1 MGLPGMVDRF
11 EQIFRTLTGHAPLRW
26 QSRLHTQFMAG
37 DLPTAL
43 DLPTGLGKTSVMA
56 VWLAARIMG
65 PKLPNRLVYVVDRR
79 TVVDQATE
87 EAERLARNAAG
98 LLTGETLAISTLRG
112 QHVDNRRWM
121 EDPAAPAIIV
131 GTIDMIGSRLL
142 FQGYGVS
149 TGLRPFQA
157 GLLGADSLLV
167 LDEAHL
173 CPPFQALLG
182 SVAGDAA
189 LRPPVPLVPP
199 LHLMALSAT
208 GESTADAFALAD
220 EDKKD
225 DFVSTRLAATK
236 SLTFLAAD
244 GKLDEQLA
252 RAAQALA
259 ETHGGRIAIFCTS
272 REVAQK
278 VAARLDDKKAKRP
291 EGAVV
296 LLAGARRVKERE
308 DARRGLVAAGFLTPG
323 LGDAD
328 TPILPGPTFLVAT
341 AAGEVGID
349 LDADHAV
356 MDLVAAE
363 RMIQRLGRVNRKGGV
378 GRIAHIQVI
387 DAAPDKEPADAAAR
401 RDTCRHLLE
410 SLPPLA
416 NGGVDAS
423 PGALRALRDNPLL
436 KAASTPA
443 PLHPALD
450 RPTLDAWAMTSL
462 RTHPGRPDIAP
473 WLRGWVQEDDPEVTL
488 VWRRWPWD
496 GERHRLPDDKAL
508 ETFFD
513 KARPRLLE
521 QLEAPRSL
529 ATKVLADRAKKVDW
543 NGNTIVVLA
552 LGDGIAKLR
561 LDDLRDK
568 KLRDRFF
575 DNAAAGT
582 LFVIHHAMGGLDAQ
596 GLLSSDADHPTPCL
610 DDGWEEADQKVA
622 GLRIVEKVAGEPDPP
637 TDAPGWLLVERIA
650 LPTSDDPDS
659 ERFLAIQA
667 WRDGDQESGGD
678 PAIRRQKQA
687 LPDHLDWARKEADEL
702 AERLGLPPP
711 YRAMLAAAAAVH
723 DLGKAR
729 PQWQRAMGA
738 PRGTP
743 PLAKTDG
750 RGANP
755 ALLKIN
761 GETYRHEFGSLLDLE
776 RDTGPLADLSDDLRE
791 LALHLVAS
799 HHGNARPWIA
809 PVDPDPRTSL
819 ESHRERAAQAALRF
833 ARLQAHWGP
842 WGLAWWEALLRA
854 ADQRVSRRL
863 DKEGA

>member
-1 MGLPGMVDRF
+1 MVGSF
-11 EQIFRTLTGHAPLRW
+11 EQIFHTLTGHAPLRW
-26 QSRLHTQFMAG
+26 QCRLHGLLMAG
-37 DLPTAL
+37 TLPSAL

-65 PKLPNRLVYVVDRR
+65 AELPRRLVYVVDRR
-79 TVVDQATE
+79 TVVDQATA
-87 EAERLARNAAG
+87 EAERLARNAVG
-98 LLTGETLAISTLRG
+98 LLPNGELAISTLRG
-112 QHVDNRRWM
+112 QHVDKRRWM

-149 TGLRPFQA
+149 PGLRPFQA

-173 CPPFQALLG
+173 CPPFQALLE
-182 SVAGDAA
+182 SVAGDAG
-189 LRPPVPLVPP
+189 LRPLVPLVPP
-199 LHLMALSAT
+199 FHLMALSAT
-208 GESTADAFALAD
+208 GKDKGDAFTLLA
-220 EDKKD
+220 EDQAD
-225 DFVSTRLAATK
+225 GFVSTRLAAAK
-236 SLTFLAAD
+236 SLTLLPAD

-252 RAAQALA
+252 REALA
-259 ETHGGRIAIFCTS
+259 LAATQGGRIAIFCTS
-272 REVAQK
+272 REGAQK
-278 VAARLDDKKAKRP
+278 VVAHLERTKRP
-291 EGAVV
+291 DGAIV

-308 DARRGLVAAGFLTPG
+308 QARRGLVEAGFLAPG
-323 LGDAD
+323 MEDDKDLA
-328 TPILPGPTFLVAT
+328 ILPGPTFLVAT

-363 RMIQRLGRVNRKGGV
+363 RMIQRLGRVNRSGGA
-378 GRIAHIQVI
+378 GRKAHIQVI
-387 DAAPDKEPADAAAR
+387 DAAPDKEPAEAAAR
-401 RDTCRHLLE
+401 RDACRQLLE
-410 SLPPLA
+410 SLPA
-416 NGGVDAS
+416 RADGGVDAN
-423 PGALRALRDNPLL
+423 PGALRVLRDHPLWD
-436 KAASTPA
+436 AASTPA

-450 RPTLDAWAMTSL
+450 RPTLNAWAMTSL
-462 RTHPGRPDIAP
+462 RPHPGRPDIAP
-473 WLRGWVQEDDPEVTL
+473 WLRGWVADDDPEVTL

-496 GERHRLPDDKAL
+496 GEDHRLPDDKAL

-513 KARPRLLE
+513 KARPRLVE

-529 ATKVLADRAKKVDW
+529 AQKVLADRAKKVKLD
-543 NGNTIVVLA
+543 GDTIVILA
-552 LGDGIAKLR
+552 LGDTITRLR

-575 DNAAAGT
+575 DNAGAGT
-582 LFVIHHAMGGLDAQ
+582 VFVIHHLVGGLDAQ
-596 GLLSSDADHPTPCL
+596 GLLSSDANDPAPCL
-610 DDGWEEADQKVA
+610 DDGWGEADQKVA
-622 GLRIVEKVAGEPDPP
+622 GLRIVEGVSGESDPP
-637 TDAPGWLLVERIA
+637 SDAPGWRLVERIA
-650 LPTSDDPDS
+650 LTAPEAPDT
-659 ERFLAIQA
+659 EQFLAIQA
-667 WRDGDQESGGD
+667 WRDGDGESGGD
-678 PAIRRQKQA
+678 PAIRRRTQA
-687 LPDHLDWARKEADEL
+687 LSDHLDWAATEADDL
-702 AERLGLPPP
+702 ADRLGLPPP

-723 DLGKAR
+723 DRGKAR
-729 PQWQRAMGA
+729 PLWQRAMGV

-776 RDTGPLADLSDDLRE
+776 RDSGVLADLPEDLHD

-799 HHGNARPWIA
+799 HHGYARPWIA
-809 PVDPDPRTSL
+809 PIDPDARSSL
-819 ESHRERAAQAALRF
+819 QSHRDRAAQAALRF
-833 ARLQAHWGP
+833 ARLQVQWGP

-863 DKEGA
+863 DQEGA

>member
-1 MGLPGMVDRF
+1 MGVAGMVGSF
-11 EQIFRTLTGHAPLRW
+11 EQVFRTLTGHEPLRW
-26 QSRLHTQFMAG
+26 QTRLHVQFMAG
-37 DLPTAL
+37 DLPPAL

-65 PKLPNRLVYVVDRR
+65 ARLHNRLVYVVDRR
-79 TVVDQATE
+79 TVVDQATA
-87 EAERLARNAAG
+87 EAEKLARNAAG
-98 LLTGETLAISTLRG
+98 LLAGGNLAISTLRG

-121 EDPAAPAIIV
+121 EDPAAPAIII
-131 GTIDMIGSRLL
+131 GTVDMIGSRLL

-149 TGLRPFQA
+149 PGLRPFQA

-173 CPPFQALLG
+173 CPPFQALLE
-182 SVAGDAA
+182 SVALDKG

-199 LHLMALSAT
+199 FHLMALSAT
-208 GESTADAFALAD
+208 GENTADAFALAD

-225 DFVSTRLAATK
+225 DFVSTRLAAAK
-236 SLTFLAAD
+236 SLTFLATD
-244 GKLDEQLA
+244 GKLDEQLVQ
-252 RAAQALA
+252 AAQALA

-291 EGAVV
+291 DGAVV

-308 DARRGLVAAGFLTPG
+308 NARRGLVAAGFLAPG
-323 LGDAD
+323 MDDAAVA
-328 TPILPGPTFLVAT
+328 PLPTPTFLVAT

-378 GRIAHIQVI
+378 GRTAHIQVI
-387 DAAPDKEPADAAAR
+387 DDAADKEPAEALVR
-401 RDTCRHLLE
+401 RDACRQLLE
-410 SLPPLA
+410 NLPPLA
-416 NGGVDAS
+416 DGGVDAS
-423 PGALRALRDNPLL
+423 PGALRSLRDNPLL

-462 RTHPGRPDIAP
+462 RQHPGRPDIGP

-513 KARPRLLE
+513 KARPRLVE
-521 QLEAPRSL
+521 QLEVPRSL
-529 ATKVLADRAKKVDW
+529 AQKVLAERAKKVKLDGDT
-543 NGNTIVVLA
+543 NIILA
-552 LGDGIAKLR
+552 LGDTIARLR

-575 DNAAAGT
+575 ENADAGSV
-582 LFVIHHAMGGLDAQ
+582 FVIHHLVGGLDAQ
-596 GLLSSDADHPTPCL
+596 GLLSNDADGPTPCL
-610 DDGWEEADQKVA
+610 DEGWTEAEQQVA
-622 GLRIVEKVAGEPDPP
+622 GLRIVEGTTGESDPP
-637 TDAPGWLLVERIA
+637 TDAPGWHLVERIA
-650 LPTSDDPDS
+650 LTAPEAPDT

-667 WRDGDQESGGD
+667 WRDGDGESGGD
-678 PAIRRQKQA
+678 PAIRRQEQA
-687 LPDHLDWARKEADEL
+687 LKAHLIEAAEEAGDL

-711 YRAMLAAAAAVH
+711 YRALLAAAAAVH
-723 DLGKAR
+723 DQGKAR
-729 PQWQRAMGA
+729 PLWQRAMGV
-738 PRGTP
+738 PRGAP
-743 PLAKTDG
+743 PLAKTTG

-776 RDTGPLADLSDDLRE
+776 RDAGPLADLSDDLRE

-799 HHGNARPWIA
+799 HHGYARPWIA
-809 PVDPDPRTSL
+809 PVDPDRLTSL
-819 ESHRERAAQAALRF
+819 QSHRERAAQAALRF
-833 ARLQAHWGP
+833 ARLQMRWGP